1 MGKCMRN
8 LPLAILFGFSYK
20 SYQKNYFFHK
30 LGFLKRLEISF
41 FGKVIFFKAFKM
53 IFHLGQCPKGPTNNI
68 GKKGLFPF

>member
-8 LPLAILFGFSYK
+8 FPIGHSIWLFIQKLPKL
-20 SYQKNYFFHK
+20 FFHK

-41 FGKVIFFKAFKM
+41 FCWKVIFFKAFKM